1 MDKKHWHASSGTMHP
16 SVQRRWGLAFTH
28 CRALLINDYV
38 VHGSNADLAVLN
50 EIRIEILNIDC
61 PHRFAEGGH
70 RGSGGL
76 PGSTRR
82 HGGCLN
88 PAAQLEFLQLKYS
101 AACLTESACKPW
113 KTLRGSTNQTPHGV
127 HAMSARQTYMEG
139 RFWLTQC
146 DTRPHLLCE
155 RL

>member
-70 RGSGGL
+70 RGSGSL

-88 PAAQLEFLQLKYS
+88 PAAQLEFLQLK
-101 AACLTESACKPW
+101 TQMTRMPV
-113 KTLRGSTNQTPHGV
+113 RQR
-127 HAMSARQTYMEG
+127 HADRRSDAGFVRTKAS
-139 RFWLTQC
+139 RS
-146 DTRPHLLCE
+146 P
-155 RL
+155 

>member
-61 PHRFAEGGH
+61 PYRFAEGGH
-70 RGSGGL
+70 RGSGSL

-88 PAAQLEFLQLKYS
+88 PAAHSY
-101 AACLTESACKPW
+101 ACVTKASRPPIGRGFCADKGKPI
-113 KTLRGSTNQTPHGV
+113 TVGLGP
-127 HAMSARQTYMEG
+127 
-139 RFWLTQC
+139 
-146 DTRPHLLCE
+146 
-155 RL
+155 